1 MNKILITAVFTLTT
15 PGLVGQSLYNKSVKE
30 LDKGDTIQSLKLLN
44 ELLQDDPK
52 NIKGYFLRAQ
62 IFINTNQIDKAIS
75 DLDKLLDI
83 EPSNKDA
90 LQKRSLAKSMK
101 GDFMGAI
108 EDIDERIKLE
118 PANAKVYFE
127 RGYCDL
133 MRYEWENAI
142 RDYSKA
148 IHFDSVY
155 KDAYAARGFAKLKAL
170 TEKDKFDPDGIE
182 KASACSDLRK
192 AKQLGFDS
200 GEMLRVHCEE

>member
-1 MNKILITAVFTLTT
+1 LNKILITAVFTLTT

-75 DLDKLLDI
+75 
-83 EPSNKDA
+83 E
-90 LQKRSLAKSMK
+90 